1 MIFLKGGCLRHLY
14 QREVHFQVAPGSFW
28 RQPEAQMDSEIS
40 GSILLSV
47 FFLRLF
53 RSSLFETVISIF
65 NVCCHYQI
73 CCTAVYCCNF
83 DFLRV
88 EHVWY
93 HFIVTFIAIS
103 LSHMQES
110 FSHFLTKQ
118 RCCAILY
125 HSTCEYSLTVK
136 LQLPKLAL
144 RVRFPLFAPSFRAG
158 KPSKYG
164 VFRFFVFAVFPDL
177 P

>member
-1 MIFLKGGCLRHLY
+1 
-14 QREVHFQVAPGSFW
+14 
-28 RQPEAQMDSEIS
+28 MDSEIS

-144 RVRFPLFAPSFRAG
+144 RVRFPLFAPIKAALHNLQCGFFLL
-158 KPSKYG
+158 SKQKYIMMFCG
-164 VFRFFVFAVFPDL
+164 FLLTKSDIHGTMSSNISNTYLFKKEGL
-177 P
+177 LL

>member
-1 MIFLKGGCLRHLY
+1 
-14 QREVHFQVAPGSFW
+14 
-28 RQPEAQMDSEIS
+28 MDSEIS

-144 RVRFPLFAPSFRAG
+144 RVRFPLFAPIKAVLHNLQCGFFLI
-158 KPSKYG
+158 SKQKYIMMFCG
-164 VFRFFVFAVFPDL
+164 CLLTKSDIHGTMRSNISNTYLFKKEGL
-177 P
+177 LL